1 MPEKSSAI
9 SDLLQGINDALAF
22 AKKLVDL
29 DGLYTRQ
36 QPVIKARLEGMQKHD
51 HVYLAHEYF
60 NKNWDTISFARMAEL
75 LAPAKM
81 DFMSARPITSSL
93 SIF

>member
-1 MPEKSSAI
+1 
-9 SDLLQGINDALAF
+9 
-22 AKKLVDL
+22 
-29 DGLYTRQ
+29 
-36 QPVIKARLEGMQKHD
+36 MQKHD

-81 DFMSARPITSSL
+81 DYCVCQATTSSL